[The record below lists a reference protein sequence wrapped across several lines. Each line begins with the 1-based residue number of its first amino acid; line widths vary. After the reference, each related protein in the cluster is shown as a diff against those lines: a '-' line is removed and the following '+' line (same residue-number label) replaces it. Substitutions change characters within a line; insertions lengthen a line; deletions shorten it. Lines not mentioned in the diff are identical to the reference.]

1 MEVSENPRVRSRYF
15 ACPRDGIA
23 HSDPG
28 WLGPCPEFETL
39 RPVVFA
45 HAVAVMDGLV
55 SQQMTAKDLFHG
67 QDVFEDVLT
76 LASPWVVRRPDQI
89 LLFEPPE
96 RARAPT
102 PGGPDR
108 SGPAGPITR
117 HAGAVP
123 ERSAPN
129 GRRKA
134 VVPPGRQRAWPIIT
148 ILLPNTG

>member
-1 MEVSENPRVRSRYF
+1 
-15 ACPRDGIA
+15 
-23 HSDPG
+23 
-28 WLGPCPEFETL
+28 
-39 RPVVFA
+39 
-45 HAVAVMDGLV
+45 MDGLV

-108 SGPAGPITR
+108 SGPAAPTAAAR
-117 HAGAVP
+117 QA
-123 ERSAPN
+123 RSRDTPARCLN
-129 GRRKA
+129 GRRRTA
-134 VVPPGRQRAWPIIT
+134 GERPVHAPGRQRAWPIIT